1 MTTSIEQLLAEQ
13 PYFKG
18 LSASQLAAITGCAKN
33 VRFEAGEPLIREGE
47 DANEF
52 FVIRQGKVAL
62 EASALAGPIT
72 IQTLGDGDVVGWSWL
87 VQPHTWRF
95 GAIAMGLT
103 RAISL
108 DGECMRKKCE
118 EDHDLGFELLKRFSF
133 LISERLEATRLQ
145 LLDVYSPPPAR
156 GPRR

>member
-18 LSASQLAAITGCAKN
+18 LSAPQLAAVTGCAKN
-33 VRFEAGEPLIREGE
+33 VRFEAGEHLVRQGE

-62 EASALAGPIT
+62 EASAPAGPIT
-72 IQTLGDGDVVGWSWL
+72 VQTLGDGDVVGWSWL
-87 VQPHTWRF
+87 VQPHVWRL
-95 GAIAMGLT
+95 GAVARELT

-108 DGECMRKKCE
+108 DGACLRRKCE

-145 LLDVYSPPPAR
+145 LLDFYSPDHA
-156 GPRR
+156 GGRRR

>member
-18 LSASQLAAITGCAKN
+18 LSASQLAAVTGCAKN

-62 EASALAGPIT
+62 EASAPGGPIT

-108 DGECMRKKCE
+108 DGECLRKKCE

-145 LLDVYSPPPAR
+145 LLDVYSPAPAR

>member
-18 LSASQLAAITGCAKN
+18 LSASQLAAVTGCAKN

>member
-18 LSASQLAAITGCAKN
+18 LSPSQLAAVTGCAKN
-33 VRFEAGEPLIREGE
+33 VRFEAGEHLLRQGD

-62 EASALAGPIT
+62 EASAPAGPIT

-87 VQPHTWRF
+87 VQPHVWRL
-95 GAIAMGLT
+95 GAVARELT
-103 RAISL
+103 RAIAL
-108 DGECMRKKCE
+108 DGACLRRKCE

-145 LLDVYSPPPAR
+145 LLDFYSPAPSGGAR
-156 GPRR
+156 R